1 MKYKL
6 VADNRMEERALK
18 SSPAARPLFDP
29 FLPPLQ
35 ARSIMAGVRLGVFEA
50 IGHEVRTADELAN
63 CQYY

>member
-1 MKYKL
+1 
-6 VADNRMEERALK
+6 MEEKALE

-50 IGHEVRTADELAN
+50 IGHEARTADELAN